1 MQELM
6 REEAEFLKYNTLS
19 NAANFNKYVSNEV
32 DANSGTSS
40 KKLFV
45 NSVANVQKH
54 AASEKN
60 SNKYGS
66 SETDF
71 NKYVG
76 SPQIVSAR

>member
-32 DANSGTSS
+32 DANS
-40 KKLFV
+40 KKLLV

-54 AASEKN
+54 DASEKN

-66 SETDF
+66 SETYF

>member
-32 DANSGTSS
+32 DANGGTSS
-40 KKLFV
+40 KKLPV
-45 NSVANVQKH
+45 NSVATVQKH

-71 NKYVG
+71 KKYVG
-76 SPQIVSAR
+76 SPQIVSDR

>member
-1 MQELM
+1 M
-6 REEAEFLKYNTLS
+6 KYNTLS

-32 DANSGTSS
+32 DANGGTSS
-40 KKLFV
+40 KKLPV
-45 NSVANVQKH
+45 NSVATVQKH

-71 NKYVG
+71 KKYVG
-76 SPQIVSAR
+76 SPQIVSDR

>member
-19 NAANFNKYVSNEV
+19 NAPNFNKYVSNEV
-32 DANSGTSS
+32 DGTSS
-40 KKLFV
+40 KKLPV

-54 AASEKN
+54 AASEKY